1 MRIAEMEDHH
11 GQLVAL
17 EAKIAEMER
26 NVKFPEIFQ
35 ICEDSFPH
43 IVPAIKFRKR
53 REITPETPPLR
64 LFGVLWKYGPPLFEH
79 AALESAL
86 DFVRSTR
93 LLAKHED
100 GYLQAAE
107 AAMERE
113 EAARILWNHLDRQ
126 PGFLQRNIGQQLNL
140 DRDVTVGI
148 LDVWEK
154 LGVVARMP
162 DKNTYK
168 LYLGTRLDEETEG
181 ICLAC
186 GLRVKGRKYH
196 LLKPVS
202 CQRCKAKDFYHIVA
216 VDHVFVEIVE

>member
-11 GQLVAL
+11 DQLMAL
-17 EAKIAEMER
+17 EARIAEMEG
-26 NVKFPEIFQ
+26 NLEFPEVFQ
-35 ICEDSFPH
+35 VCEASFPH

-53 REITPETPPLR
+53 REITPETPQLR

-79 AALESAL
+79 TALESAL
-86 DFVRSTR
+86 GFVRSTR
-93 LLAKHED
+93 LLAKHEN

-107 AAMERE
+107 VAMERE
-113 EAARILWNHLDRQ
+113 EAARILWNHLERQ
-126 PGFLQRNIGQQLNL
+126 PGVLQRRIGQELNL

-148 LDVWEK
+148 LDAWEE
-154 LGVVARMP
+154 LGVVARIRE
-162 DKNTYK
+162 KNTYK
-168 LYLGTRLDEETEG
+168 LYLGTRLYEETEG

-216 VDHVFVEIVE
+216 VDHVLVEIVE